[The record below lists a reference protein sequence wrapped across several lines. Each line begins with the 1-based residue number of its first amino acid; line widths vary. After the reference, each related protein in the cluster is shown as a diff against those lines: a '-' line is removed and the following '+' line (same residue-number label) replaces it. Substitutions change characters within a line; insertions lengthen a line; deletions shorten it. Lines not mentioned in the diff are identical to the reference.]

1 MDKGQRESGELS
13 IPSFAS
19 ERCRAMTNY
28 LIHTL
33 SSIPPTDDEARE
45 DRALA
50 CFVVACGELAM
61 MRSTGHRDAVVE
73 QLTVVARKLV
83 KANAATAK
91 PPVARN
97 QAPLVLNQAEGLAQG
112 LMRGLL
118 RGGATPKGP
127 ALQPGQRPVLDIT
140 LDPPEIPGGNQQDEA
155 TQEEAA
161 QGEIVAA
168 ETIQVEA
175 TRAEAVQAEAV
186 QAEAVQPETVQAEAV
201 QAEPVRGE
209 AAQAQIAQAEA
220 VQAEVVQAEAVQADA
235 VQAEAVQAETVQAKV
250 VQVET
255 VRVDTVEVETVED
268 ETIEDEAREDQ
279 REEALE
285 FGATRTRMGS
295 HAVPWGELEALIKQE
310 VAEIASN
317 H

>member
-1 MDKGQRESGELS
+1 MEKGQRDSGELS

-83 KANAATAK
+83 KANAATSK
-91 PPVARN
+91 PPVVRN

-112 LMRGLL
+112 LMRGLS
-118 RGGATPKGP
+118 RVAATPKGP
-127 ALQPGQRPVLDIT
+127 ALQPAQRPVLDIT

-161 QGEIVAA
+161 QGAIVPA
-168 ETIQVEA
+168 ETTQAEA
-175 TRAEAVQAEAV
+175 TRAETVQVEAVQAETPQAETVQAEAV
-186 QAEAVQPETVQAEAV
+186 QAQPVQAETVQAEAV
-201 QAEPVRGE
+201 QAETAQAESVRGE
-209 AAQAQIAQAEA
+209 TA
-220 VQAEVVQAEAVQADA
+220 
-235 VQAEAVQAETVQAKV
+235 QAETV
-250 VQVET
+250 
-255 VRVDTVEVETVED
+255 
-268 ETIEDEAREDQ
+268 
-279 REEALE
+279 
-285 FGATRTRMGS
+285 
-295 HAVPWGELEALIKQE
+295 
-310 VAEIASN
+310 
-317 H
+317 

>member
-28 LIHTL
+28 LVHTL
-33 SSIPPTDDEARE
+33 SSIAPTDDEARE

-83 KANAATAK
+83 KANAATSK

-127 ALQPGQRPVLDIT
+127 ALQPAQRPVLDIT
-140 LDPPEIPGGNQQDEA
+140 LDPPDIPGGNQQDEA
-155 TQEEAA
+155 TQEGAA
-161 QGEIVAA
+161 QGEIVRA
-168 ETIQVEA
+168 ETTQAETVQVEA
-175 TRAEAVQAEAV
+175 VQAEAVQTDTVQAEAVQAEAIQAEAAQAEIARVEAVQVKAVQVETVEAKAIQAEAVQAEAV
-186 QAEAVQPETVQAEAV
+186 QAEAVQ
-201 QAEPVRGE
+201 
-209 AAQAQIAQAEA
+209 
-220 VQAEVVQAEAVQADA
+220 
-235 VQAEAVQAETVQAKV
+235 
-250 VQVET
+250 VET
-255 VRVDTVEVETVED
+255 VRVDTIEVEADED
-268 ETIEDEAREDQ
+268 ETLEDETREDQ
-279 REEALE
+279 TIREEASE
-285 FGATRTRMGS
+285 VEAPRTRTGS
-295 HAVPWGELEALIKQE
+295 HAVMWGELEALIKQE

>member
-83 KANAATAK
+83 KANAATSK
-91 PPVARN
+91 PPVVRN

-112 LMRGLL
+112 LMRGLS
-118 RGGATPKGP
+118 RVAATPKGP
-127 ALQPGQRPVLDIT
+127 ALQPAQRPVLDIT
-140 LDPPEIPGGNQQDEA
+140 LDPPEIPGRNQQDEA

-161 QGEIVAA
+161 HGEIVPA
-168 ETIQVEA
+168 ETTQAEA
-175 TRAEAVQAEAV
+175 TRAEAVQVEAVQVEAIQSEPPHAEIVHAEAVPAEAV
-186 QAEAVQPETVQAEAV
+186 QAENVQAEAV
-201 QAEPVRGE
+201 RS
-209 AAQAQIAQAEA
+209 
-220 VQAEVVQAEAVQADA
+220 
-235 VQAEAVQAETVQAKV
+235 
-250 VQVET
+250 
-255 VRVDTVEVETVED
+255 R
-268 ETIEDEAREDQ
+268 
-279 REEALE
+279 
-285 FGATRTRMGS
+285 S
-295 HAVPWGELEALIKQE
+295 
-310 VAEIASN
+310 S
-317 H
+317 